1 MRSRSFWVALGL
13 AVAAAGAGVYWLND
27 AGHLNLNGT
36 PAAQVTATPAAK
48 AVNAT
53 VVEATPV
60 IIDEVIDA
68 IHAVGTLRANEAV
81 VIAPEVA
88 GRIAQIGFTESTP
101 VRTGDMLFELDA
113 SILRAELVKTESELK
128 LADAN
133 RERALTL
140 AKQGTGTL
148 RARDEAVAAYSAA
161 NANLELARARLEK
174 ATIVAPFDGVV
185 GLRAVSVGA
194 YVSPG
199 DRLVEL
205 ADIDPIKVDFR
216 VPELAL
222 SDLRPGQSIR
232 TTVDAVP
239 DEEFIG
245 TVYAIDPI
253 VDQEGRA
260 IRMRAE
266 IPNPDRVLLPGL
278 FARVQIILAKREQAV
293 LVPESAI
300 FARGGQQ
307 YVFKVIE
314 NKATLTKVEL
324 GQRRP
329 GDVEVVAGLSRGAV
343 VVTAGHDKIRDNG
356 LVEMKPPRGAN

>member
-1 MRSRSFWVALGL
+1 M
-13 AVAAAGAGVYWLND
+13 
-27 AGHLNLNGT
+27 
-36 PAAQVTATPAAK
+36 
-48 AVNAT
+48 
-53 VVEATPV
+53 
-60 IIDEVIDA
+60 
-68 IHAVGTLRANEAV
+68 
-81 VIAPEVA
+81 
-88 GRIAQIGFTESTP
+88 
-101 VRTGDMLFELDA
+101 
-113 SILRAELVKTESELK
+113 
-128 LADAN
+128 
-133 RERALTL
+133 

-329 GDVEVVAGLSRGAV
+329 GDVEVVAGLSRGDV